1 MRLLRGLTDALGM
14 TTLVI
19 SHDIAEVEQLADTS
33 CLLANG
39 VIVASGRPSELRES
53 KSAVIEQFMNGLPDG
68 PVPFHYPATD
78 FYTQL
83 LE

>member
-39 VIVASGRPSELRES
+39 TIVASGRPSEMRES
-53 KSAVIEQFMNGLPDG
+53 KSPVIEQFMNGLPDG
-68 PVPFHYPATD
+68 PVPFHYPAPD
-78 FYTQL
+78 FDTQL
-83 LE
+83 LG